1 MSDPIRR
8 ILAIADARSET
19 ILAAFVL
26 LGLALSRDLSTA
38 VAAAIMLVG
47 AALAFANPPAALG
60 AAMMATPFIFRPVH
74 VGAREFTILE
84 LAFLALAAGLAARIA
99 LDVLLDR
106 SLVDIFA
113 LFKPF
118 SVIGGAA
125 TLVALAALSIAVMP
139 DTEFRDASVRS
150 LRTVILEPI
159 VVIVALRW
167 TIARGRIVVPL
178 AATGAAVIFCTLWGL
193 EQVVTGGG
201 VASDG
206 VHRATGPYEHPNNLS
221 FFLERATLLV
231 AIPALLSERWRR
243 YGVVVAAIGVIGV
256 LATVSRGAL
265 IGLPVGIVLALW
277 LTGRLRAIS
286 TVIGGVIALGGA
298 LAVFAGN
305 RLFDAGGEGSEPSRI
320 LIWRATWRMIRDFP
334 YTGIGLDQFFIF
346 YGTRYIEPAGWPERY
361 TSHPHNILLD
371 MWLSLGIAGVVFLI
385 GAITWMA
392 FRVLRLKSVAIES
405 RSALAIAGAAALAA
419 GLVHGL
425 VDNGFFLADLATLTW
440 FSVTLLA
447 VGGNL
452 KSGES

>member
-1 MSDPIRR
+1 MSGPIRR
-8 ILAIADARSET
+8 LLAIADTRSDAV
-19 ILAAFVL
+19 LAAFVL

-38 VAAAIMLVG
+38 VAAAIMLIG

-84 LAFLALAAGLAARIA
+84 LALLALAAGLAARIA

-106 SLVDIFA
+106 SLAEVFA

-118 SVIGGAA
+118 SPIVGAA
-125 TLVALAALSIAVMP
+125 LLVVLAVASIALMP
-139 DTEFRDASVRS
+139 DIEFRDASMRS
-150 LRTVILEPI
+150 LRTVILEPL

-167 TIARGRIVVPL
+167 TIARGRIMVPL
-178 AATGAAVIFCTLWGL
+178 AAIATAVVFCTLWGL

-201 VASDG
+201 VAADG

-243 YGVVVAAIGVIGV
+243 YGIAVAAIGVVGV

-286 TVIGGVIALGGA
+286 TVVAGVVALAGA
-298 LAVFAGN
+298 LAVFAGD

-320 LIWRATWRMIRDFP
+320 LIWRAALKMIRDFP

-346 YGTRYIEPAGWPERY
+346 YGTRYIE
-361 TSHPHNILLD
+361 
-371 MWLSLGIAGVVFLI
+371 
-385 GAITWMA
+385 
-392 FRVLRLKSVAIES
+392 
-405 RSALAIAGAAALAA
+405 
-419 GLVHGL
+419 
-425 VDNGFFLADLATLTW
+425 
-440 FSVTLLA
+440 
-447 VGGNL
+447 
-452 KSGES
+452 

>member
-1 MSDPIRR
+1 MSALIRR
-8 ILAIADARSET
+8 LLAIADARSET

-60 AAMMATPFIFRPVH
+60 AAMMVTPFIFRPVH
-74 VGAREFTILE
+74 VGTREFTILE
-84 LAFLALAAGLAARIA
+84 LALLALAAGLAVRIA

-106 SLVDIFA
+106 SLAEMLA

-118 SVIGGAA
+118 SPIVGAA
-125 TLVALAALSIAVMP
+125 LLVVLAVASIVLMP
-139 DTEFRDASVRS
+139 DAEFRDASMRS
-150 LRTVILEPI
+150 LRTVILEPL

-178 AATGAAVIFCTLWGL
+178 AATGVAVIFCTLWGL

-201 VASDG
+201 VAADG

-265 IGLPVGIVLALW
+265 IGLPFGIVLALW

-286 TVIGGVIALGGA
+286 TVIAGVVALAGA

-305 RLFDAGGEGSEPSRI
+305 RLFDSGGEGSEPSRI
-320 LIWRATWRMIRDFP
+320 LIWRAALRMIRDFP
-334 YTGIGLDQFFIF
+334 YAGIGLDQFFIF

-371 MWLSLGIAGVVFLI
+371 MWLSLGIAGVVFLV
-385 GAITWMA
+385 GAVAWMIV
-392 FRVLRLKSVAIES
+392 RTLRLRSIAIES

-447 VGGNL
+447 VGGSL

>member
-1 MSDPIRR
+1 MNAPIRR
-8 ILAIADARSET
+8 LLAVADTRSEAV
-19 ILAAFVL
+19 LAAFVL
-26 LGLALSRDLSTA
+26 LGLALSRDTSTA

-47 AALAFANPPAALG
+47 VVLAFANPPAALG

-84 LAFLALAAGLAARIA
+84 LALLALAAGLAARLA

-106 SLVDIFA
+106 SLGGVTA

-118 SVIGGAA
+118 SPIVGAA
-125 TLVALAALSIAVMP
+125 LLVILAVASIAFMP

-150 LRTVILEPI
+150 LRTVILEPL

-167 TIARGRIVVPL
+167 TIMRGRIIVPL
-178 AATGAAVIFCTLWGL
+178 AAMGAAVIFCTLWGL

-201 VASDG
+201 VAADG
-206 VHRATGPYEHPNNLS
+206 VHRATGPYEHPNNFS
-221 FFLERATLLV
+221 FFLERTTLLV

-243 YGVVVAAIGVIGV
+243 FGVVVAVIGVTGV

-277 LTGRLRAIS
+277 LTNRLRAIS
-286 TVIGGVIALGGA
+286 TVVGGVVALGGV

-305 RLFDAGGEGSEPSRI
+305 RLFDSGGEGSEPSRI
-320 LIWRATWRMIRDFP
+320 LIWRAALRMIRDFP

-371 MWLSLGIAGVVFLI
+371 MWLSLGVAGVVLLI
-385 GAITWMA
+385 GAVSWMV
-392 FRVLRLKSVAIES
+392 FRVLRLRSLAIES
-405 RSALAIAGAAALAA
+405 RPALAIAGAAALAA

>member
-1 MSDPIRR
+1 MSEQIRR
-8 ILAIADARSET
+8 GLAITDERSEA
-19 ILAAFVL
+19 IVAAFVL
-26 LGLALSRDLSTA
+26 LGLMLSRDLSTA
-38 VAAAIMLVG
+38 VAAAVMVIG
-47 AALAFANPPAALG
+47 AALALANPPAALG

-84 LAFLALAAGLAARIA
+84 LALLALAAGLAARIV
-99 LDVLLDR
+99 LEVLLDR
-106 SLVDIFA
+106 SLADVFA
-113 LFKPF
+113 LFKP
-118 SVIGGAA
+118 SSPIVGAA
-125 TLVALAALSIAVMP
+125 LLLVLVVASIVLMP

-150 LRTVILEPI
+150 LRTVILEPL

-178 AATGAAVIFCTLWGL
+178 IATGAAVIFCTFWGL
-193 EQVVTGGG
+193 EQVITGGG
-201 VASDG
+201 VAADG
-206 VHRATGPYEHPNNLS
+206 VHRATGPYDHPNNLS

-277 LTGRLRAIS
+277 LTNRLRAIS
-286 TVIGGVIALGGA
+286 TVVAGVVAFGGV

-305 RLFDAGGEGSEPSRI
+305 RLFDSGGEGSEPSRL
-320 LIWRATWRMIRDFP
+320 LIWRAALRMIRDFP
-334 YTGIGLDQFFIF
+334 YTGIGLDQFYIF

-371 MWLSLGIAGVVFLI
+371 MWLSLGVAGVALLV
-385 GAITWMA
+385 GAVAWMM
-392 FRVLRLKSVAIES
+392 FRVLRLKSIAIES
-405 RSALAIAGAAALAA
+405 RSAPAIAGAAALAA

-447 VGGNL
+447 VGGSL
-452 KSGES
+452 KSGET